1 MLISHEAPK
10 NIMNLV
16 QEHTDYDYCLVHLMQ
31 ESNEYRNFFFD
42 AKKKKRK
49 IILDCSLYE
58 LGHAYD
64 INKYIAWIN
73 ILDPSEY
80 IVPDV
85 FQSFEANIQS
95 FEKFMSIHNPFK
107 VTGKTIGVVQGR
119 TYKEMKESYEF
130 MKENADKVAISFGYD
145 FYLKE
150 TNEEYKP
157 LAFCKG
163 RIMLINRLIEDGIID
178 YNKPHHLLGCGLP
191 VEFSYYQQNKL
202 KYSFIESID
211 TSHPVLNGYFGE
223 LYHEDKLGTKRPE
236 KMVDIFEENVSEV
249 QISNII
255 SNIKYFRNNIVMKVD

>member
-16 QEHTDYDYCLVHLMQ
+16 QEYTDYDYCLVHLMQ

-85 FQSFEANIQS
+85 FQNFEANIQS

-107 VTGKTIGVVQGR
+107 VTGKTIGVVQGK
-119 TYKEMKESYEF
+119 TYKEMKEYIVKILTQEYSD
-130 MKENADKVAISFGYD
+130 MHWSD
-145 FYLKE
+145 
-150 TNEEYKP
+150 NEAHRGVKKIVRMIERANP
-157 LAFCKG
+157 H
-163 RIMLINRLIEDGIID
+163 LINEGDIRISYIGDIKTFSLKDKREK
-178 YNKPHHLLGCGLP
+178 NK
-191 VEFSYYQQNKL
+191 
-202 KYSFIESID
+202 
-211 TSHPVLNGYFGE
+211 
-223 LYHEDKLGTKRPE
+223 
-236 KMVDIFEENVSEV
+236 
-249 QISNII
+249 SN
-255 SNIKYFRNNIVMKVD
+255 RC

>member
-10 NIMNLV
+10 NIMNVV
-16 QEHTDYDYCLVHLMQ
+16 QEYTDYDYCLVHLMQ

-42 AKKKKRK
+42 AKKKNRK

-64 INKYIAWIN
+64 VNKYIAWIN
-73 ILDPSEY
+73 ILDPNEY

-85 FQSFEANIQS
+85 FQNFEDNIKS

-107 VTGKTIGVVQGR
+107 VTGKTIGVVQGK
-119 TYKEMKESYEF
+119 TYKEMKESYMF
-130 MKENADKVAISFGYD
+130 MCENADKVAISFGYD
-145 FYLKE
+145 YYIKE
-150 TNEEYKP
+150 TGEDYKP

-163 RIMLINRLIEDGIID
+163 RIMLLNRLIDDGVID

-223 LYHEDKLGTKRPE
+223 LYTEDKMGTKRPE
-236 KMVDIFEENVSEV
+236 KMVDIFEEDVSAS
-249 QISNII
+249 QLSSII
-255 SNIKYFRNNIVMKVD
+255 SNVKYFRNNIAMKVD

>member
-42 AKKKKRK
+42 AKKKNRK

-64 INKYIAWIN
+64 VNKYIAWIN
-73 ILDPSEY
+73 ILDPNEY

-85 FQSFEANIQS
+85 FQNFEENIESFEQ
-95 FEKFMSIHNPFK
+95 FMTAHNPFK
-107 VTGKTIGVVQGR
+107 VSGKTIGVVQGK
-119 TYKEMKESYEF
+119 TYKEIKESYIF

-163 RIMLINRLIEDGIID
+163 RILLINRLIEDGVID

-191 VEFSYYQQNKL
+191 FEFSYYQQNKA

-211 TSHPVLNGYFGE
+211 TSHPVLNGYYGE
-223 LYHEDKLGTKRPE
+223 LYQDDKLNTKRCE
-236 KMVDIFEENVSEV
+236 KMVDIFEEDLSEKQVSD
-249 QISNII
+249 II
-255 SNIKYFRNNIVMKVD
+255 SNIKYFRNNVVMKVD